1 MVIIEFWEIWNKMN
15 KNDIAKEIVYYL
27 NSDYCYNGTNK
38 WMIKISKMVYIWI
51 Y

>member
-1 MVIIEFWEIWNKMN
+1 MN

-38 WMIKISKMVYIWI
+38 WMIKISKIGLLLI
-51 Y
+51 DFLQI